1 MPGGWEDEVKEILE
15 RAEELEKKT
24 GRRRPIPLPRA
35 KRRVGNPLVAMGDF
49 IRQRVATTRD
59 MVTTGMVIILVALLL
74 VVVPGVRYLSPV
86 LALAGIALLM
96 VAYVRTFRANRSGRG
111 ESKGPRMWRGRVLDE
126 DEPADEGFFKRL
138 FGRRDRDP

>member
-1 MPGGWEDEVKEILE
+1 
-15 RAEELEKKT
+15 
-24 GRRRPIPLPRA
+24 
-35 KRRVGNPLVAMGDF
+35 MGDF